1 LLKKVVKPDPG
12 GEDATVIFLGDS
24 FDLISGF
31 PNGVKRNLG
40 HGIRCVQAGV
50 APPDSKAITTIG
62 LGVYELRDSDKAT
75 WYRVIY
81 LKKIENTVYIL
92 HCFSKKSRKTS
103 MKDLRTAQLRLK
115 ALHKELSEENRK

>member
-1 LLKKVVKPDPG
+1 MN
-12 GEDATVIFLGDS
+12 S
-24 FDLISGF
+24 
-31 PNGVKRNLG
+31 
-40 HGIRCVQAGV
+40 
-50 APPDSKAITTIG
+50 
-62 LGVYELRDSDKAT
+62 DSDEAT

-92 HCFSKKSRKTS
+92 HCFSKKGRKTS